1 MTIVFGAGKEAETYI
16 REFSG
21 TDEIVCYDNDRRKWG
36 KTISGIPIITLEKYY
51 FYELTKQKMYGEK
64 LWM

>member
-21 TDEIVCYDNDRRKWG
+21 TDEIVCYDNDRRKERIW
-36 KTISGIPIITLEKYY
+36 KRLRNKKER
-51 FYELTKQKMYGEK
+51 
-64 LWM
+64 

>member
-21 TDEIVCYDNDRRKWG
+21 TDEIENGG
-36 KTISGIPIITLEKYY
+36 KLSREYQL
-51 FYELTKQKMYGEK
+51 LH
-64 LWM
+64 

>member
-36 KTISGIPIITLEKYY
+36 KTISGIPIITLEKI
-51 FYELTKQKMYGEK
+51 FGNFKSLKM
-64 LWM
+64 